1 MKTGE
6 THRRQELR
14 EDAGRAARR
23 RRSPA
28 SLCAVAKPVSGRG
41 CADRGHVS
49 YKLGVLKATPWAS
62 PREPPSLGGRGHCHT
77 WPGGALHRGEG
88 RVERRAGFVTMAVGL
103 ARSVKGETFL
113 ATSCSS

>member
-28 SLCAVAKPVSGRG
+28 SPCAVAKPVSGRG
-41 CADRGHVS
+41 SADRG
-49 YKLGVLKATPWAS
+49 
-62 PREPPSLGGRGHCHT
+62 
-77 WPGGALHRGEG
+77 
-88 RVERRAGFVTMAVGL
+88 
-103 ARSVKGETFL
+103 
-113 ATSCSS
+113 TSCIN

>member
-28 SLCAVAKPVSGRG
+28 PLCAVAKPVSGRG
-41 CADRGHVS
+41 SADRG
-49 YKLGVLKATPWAS
+49 
-62 PREPPSLGGRGHCHT
+62 
-77 WPGGALHRGEG
+77 
-88 RVERRAGFVTMAVGL
+88 
-103 ARSVKGETFL
+103 
-113 ATSCSS
+113 TSRIN

>member
-1 MKTGE
+1 MKTG
-6 THRRQELR
+6 RRTE
-14 EDAGRAARR
+14 GRSCVRTR
-23 RRSPA
+23 GGLPA

-41 CADRGHVS
+41 SADRGHVS

-62 PREPPSLGGRGHCHT
+62 PRQLPSLGGRGHCHT

-88 RVERRAGFVTMAVGL
+88 RAGFVTMAVGL

-113 ATSCSS
+113 DTSCSS